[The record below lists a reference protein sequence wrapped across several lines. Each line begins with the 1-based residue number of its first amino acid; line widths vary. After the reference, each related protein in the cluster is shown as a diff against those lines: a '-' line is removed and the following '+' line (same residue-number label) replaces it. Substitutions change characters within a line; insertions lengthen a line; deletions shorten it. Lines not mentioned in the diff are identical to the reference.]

1 MKMRSSPARWWRWPQ
16 VSTWCYSVYK
26 LSQNVCMLRKILI
39 TKLTNGTCCMHMTVS
54 HTVWMQKEQSDRTK
68 KMPSNYTQKKTYPVS
83 ECNSEVG
90 TQWFHPE
97 QCPQEHHHH
106 SSQQW
111 EKHLPAGGTWQ
122 NKHGGRDDSF
132 NLRRSTQWPLN
143 RRLLVILSVVVAHAH
158 WNKTISHWL

>member
-1 MKMRSSPARWWRWPQ
+1 MQHMP
-16 VSTWCYSVYK
+16 
-26 LSQNVCMLRKILI
+26 RKILI

-54 HTVWMQKEQSDRTK
+54 HTVWMQKEQLQNFDCTK
-68 KMPSNYTQKKTYPVS
+68 KRLPTTQKKTYRVS

-122 NKHGGRDDSF
+122 NKHGGRDNSF
-132 NLRRSTQWPLN
+132 NLRRPTQCPLN
-143 RRLLVILSVVVAHAH
+143 RRLLVMLSVFVAHAH
-158 WNKTISHWL
+158 WNKTLSHWNDTEMIKWKKVFFL